1 MEERLLELWLR
12 LAVGYVPDGEIS
24 LKIAF
29 FIDKQRH
36 LAEAFLP

>member
-29 FIDKQRH
+29 SGIFS
-36 LAEAFLP
+36 